1 MVTTG
6 GKVCIIVGI
15 LVIMGAVIVAENVL
29 IKIFGLIAGL
39 IVIIQGLR
47 MKPIPIS
54 NIATTNHLN
63 PDYFKPNNHYA
74 KGVVGWDIKKDKN
87 SKGVI

>member
-15 LVIMGAVIVAENVL
+15 LVIMGAVIVAENIL
-29 IKIFGLIAGL
+29 IKVFGLVAGL
-39 IVIIQGLR
+39 IIMIQGMK

-54 NIATTNHLN
+54 NRTRT
-63 PDYFKPNNHYA
+63 A
-74 KGVVGWDIKKDKN
+74 KEQI
-87 SKGVI
+87 

>member
-15 LVIMGAVIVAENVL
+15 LVIMGAVIVAENIL
-29 IKIFGLIAGL
+29 IKVFGLIAGL
-39 IVIIQGLR
+39 IIMIQGMK

-63 PDYFKPNNHYA
+63 PDYFKPNNPYA
-74 KGVVGWDIKKDKN
+74 KGVNG
-87 SKGVI
+87 